1 LYSLHRIIV
10 TAFLLFT
17 SLSAAGNNPYN
28 LPVGAAEAGRGSVCV
43 MIPGFW
49 SSFHNQALLASFS
62 SLSAGISYE
71 SRFNIGELGTRTAAL
86 ITPAGRTSLGI
97 IYSHFGFSQLRRE
110 TCAMACGL
118 KLAENISAGV
128 QIDYFLE
135 KASGEYSN
143 NHSVTFEGGLVII
156 PAKNI
161 TVGIH
166 IFNPVPNS
174 LRRTFLPST
183 ITAGAGIKLN
193 NELFAGFEAEMS
205 TERKILI
212 RTGFEYEA
220 AGNFLLRGGFCS
232 ENSSFT
238 FGLGYHFRSI
248 SLDMGFA
255 THEKLGMTTSVSM
268 IFKIRDKK

>member
-1 LYSLHRIIV
+1 MYSLHRIIV
-10 TAFLLFT
+10 SVFLLLP
-17 SLSAAGNNPYN
+17 SLAAAAGNPYN
-28 LPVGAAEAGRGSVCV
+28 LPVGAAQAGMGSVCV
-43 MIPGFW
+43 ILPGFW
-49 SSFHNQALLASFS
+49 SSFRNQALLASFS
-62 SLSAGISYE
+62 SVSAGINYE
-71 SRFNIGELGTRTAAL
+71 SRFNIGELSARTAAV
-86 ITPAGRTSLGI
+86 IIPAGRSSLGI
-97 IYSHFGFSQLRRE
+97 IYSHFGFPHFRRE

-118 KLAENISAGV
+118 KLSDNISAGV

-135 KASGEYSN
+135 KTSGEYSN
-143 NHSVTFEGGLVII
+143 TRSLTFEGGLVII
-156 PAKNI
+156 PAENI

-193 NELFAGFEAEMS
+193 NEVFAGFETEMS
-205 TERKILI
+205 TEKRILI
-212 RTGFEYEA
+212 RTGFEYEV
-220 AGNFLLRGGFCS
+220 AGNLLLRGGFCS

-255 THEKLGMTTSVSM
+255 THEKLGVTSSVSI
-268 IFKIRDKK
+268 IFKIKEKI

>member
-1 LYSLHRIIV
+1 MYSLHRIIV
-10 TAFLLFT
+10 SLFIILL
-17 SLSAAGNNPYN
+17 SSAASGSNPYN
-28 LPVGAAEAGRGSVCV
+28 LPLGAAQAGMGSVCV
-43 MIPGFW
+43 ITPGFW
-49 SSFHNQALLASFS
+49 SSFRNQALLASFS
-62 SLSAGISYE
+62 SFSSGISYE

-97 IYSHFGFSQLRRE
+97 LYSHFGFSHFRRE
-110 TCAMACGL
+110 TCGIACGL
-118 KLAENISAGV
+118 KLAENISAGI
-128 QIDYFLE
+128 QIDCFLE

-143 NHSVTFEGGLVII
+143 THSVTFEGGILIN
-156 PAKNI
+156 PAENI

-193 NELFAGFEAEMS
+193 NEVFAGFETEMS
-205 TERKILI
+205 TEKRMLI
-212 RTGFEYEA
+212 RTGFEYEV
-220 AGNFLLRGGFCS
+220 AGNLLLRGGFCS

-255 THEKLGMTTSVSM
+255 THERLGITTSVSM
-268 IFKIRDKK
+268 IFNIKDKK